1 MYKVYILYSITY
13 RKIYIGFTADI
24 ENRMLSHNHLANK
37 GWTVK
42 FRPWALVH
50 TENFETKTQALAR
63 EKQLKNA
70 KGREW
75 IYQEIISRL

>member
-63 EKQLKNA
+63 EKQLKSA